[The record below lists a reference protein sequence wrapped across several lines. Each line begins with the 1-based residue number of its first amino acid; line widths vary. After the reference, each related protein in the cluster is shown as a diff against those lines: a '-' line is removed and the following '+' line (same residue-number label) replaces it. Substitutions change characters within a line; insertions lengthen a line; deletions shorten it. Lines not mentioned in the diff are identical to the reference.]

1 MNQLWIIYI
10 ISTVLSIIVLILYFF
25 FKYNR
30 SKYLYWLYLTILLIS
45 LITLTYNLIIFDNYV
60 SYMLFPVLH
69 EIIISYVT
77 YEILTKFY
85 KKNYSGKKFKLFT
98 LILMICYVILII
110 VIKQIVVQ

>member
-1 MNQLWIIYI
+1 MNQLWVIYI
-10 ISTVLSIIVLILYFF
+10 ISTVLSFIVLILYFF

-45 LITLTYNLIIFDNYV
+45 FITLTYNLIIFDNKV

-69 EIIISYVT
+69 ELIISYVT

-85 KKNYSGKKFKLFT
+85 KKIITKKNLSYSH
-98 LILMICYVILII
+98 
-110 VIKQIVVQ
+110 